1 MGQIRRSL
9 ALAALVGALAL
20 SGCSGPSSSDAAT
33 STTAPRST
41 TTAAPRV
48 WAARVSG
55 ESDVDGNFRQG
66 IARSGEQWIFTN
78 NLALYRTSG
87 TFVKED
93 AVEGAIPKVLADQGY
108 DHLGDPDVAD
118 GKIWIP
124 VERDDKSKAVQVT
137 ARYDEKS
144 LTYMDSFVVAQH
156 HNAFV
161 SVDAHGVVYS
171 ADQFTDD
178 SLVRYTVSGGKVH
191 QLKPLKMSQT
201 VDRIQGGDVA
211 DGAIWL
217 STDDDHNGVYRVD
230 LVTGEVTDL
239 GSMGHID
246 GEGEG
251 IDATALPSGLLHP
264 LVADAAIVP
273 MWVVDLKVSSRAA
286 G

>member
-1 MGQIRRSL
+1 MVL
-9 ALAALVGALAL
+9 AVLVGALGL
-20 SGCSGPSSSDAAT
+20 SSCSGSSNSDGAT
-33 STTAPRST
+33 STSTIAPRAT
-41 TTAAPRV
+41 TTAVPRA
-48 WAARVSG
+48 WLAEVSG

-66 IARSGEQWIFTN
+66 IARSGDQWIFTN
-78 NLALYRTSG
+78 AVTLYRTSNA
-87 TFVKED
+87 FVKED
-93 AVEGAIPKVLADQGY
+93 SVEGAIPKVLADQGY
-108 DHLGDPDVAD
+108 DHLGDPDVAG

-137 ARYDEKS
+137 ARYDERS
-144 LTYMDSFVVAQH
+144 LTYLDSFVVAQH

-161 SVDAHGVVYS
+161 SVDTHGVAYS

-178 SLVRYTVSGGKVH
+178 TLVRYSVSGGKVH

-239 GSMGHID
+239 GSMGHVD

-251 IDATALPSGLLHP
+251 IDATQLPSGLLHP

-273 MWVVDLKVSSRAA
+273 MWVVNLKVRSRAA